1 MKRIWGLC
9 GKIADFFYKI
19 VAKFFPDY
27 QLIIPLTVFYQNQ
40 VFHIFLLFGDI
51 YGKAVV
57 GFVLFLGLKIPLQ
70 KTSFVLKW

>member
-9 GKIADFFYKI
+9 GKIADF
-19 VAKFFPDY
+19 
-27 QLIIPLTVFYQNQ
+27 
-40 VFHIFLLFGDI
+40 FGDI

-57 GFVLFLGLKIPLQ
+57 GFVLFLGLKTPLQ